1 MDEQG
6 WRVPMEGRG
15 WRLLVGVAAGV
26 VIVAGLRTA
35 APLIV
40 PLLVALF
47 LSLVAFPFVA
57 FLQRRGA
64 PAWVAVFLVLLAV
77 AAALA
82 GPGLVVRRTA
92 GQFIAAAPRYQE
104 RLTLMLVSIQD
115 WLAQQGVQ
123 TGEIAATLDPGML
136 VDLVGFTVTGIAT
149 LLSNLF
155 LILLTMSF
163 ILLEAASF
171 TRKLRQARSV
181 PEGEADYLSGVPG
194 EVLRYLW
201 LKTLISIL
209 TGVLVAIWVGLL
221 GVDFFVLWGFV
232 AFILNYI
239 PNFGSIL
246 AALPAVLLAA
256 VQMGPGWALVVALGY
271 VAINLLMGNLLE
283 PILMGRR
290 LGLSP
295 LVVLLSLFFW
305 GWVWGPVGMLLSVP
319 LTMVVKIVMEN
330 TPQLRWLAVLLSRDV
345 EAAPP
350 VRP

>member
-1 MDEQG
+1 
-6 WRVPMEGRG
+6 MEGRG
-15 WRLLVGVAAGV
+15 WRLLVGLAAGV
-26 VIVAGLRTA
+26 VIVAGLRAA

-40 PLLVALF
+40 PLLAAVFLAL
-47 LSLVAFPFVA
+47 VTFPFVA

-64 PAWVAVFLVLLAV
+64 PAWVAVFLVLLLIAG
-77 AAALA
+77 AFA
-82 GPGLVVRRTA
+82 GPGLIVRRTA
-92 GQFIAAAPRYQE
+92 AQFVDAAPRYQE
-104 RLTLMLVSIQD
+104 RLTLMLVAVQD
-115 WLAQQGVQ
+115 WLAGHGLQ
-123 TGEIAATLDPGML
+123 TGELVGTLDPGILMD
-136 VDLVGFTVTGIAT
+136 VAGFTVAGIAT

-163 ILLEAASF
+163 ILLEATSF
-171 TRKLRQARSV
+171 TRKLRHVRSV

-201 LKTLISIL
+201 LKTLISL
-209 TGVLVAIWVGLL
+209 ATGLLVALWVGVL
-221 GVDFFVLWGFV
+221 GVDFAVLWGFL
-232 AFILNYI
+232 AFVLNYI

-283 PILMGRR
+283 PVVMGRR

-305 GWVWGPVGMLLSVP
+305 GWVWGPIGMLLSVP

-330 TPQLRWLAVLLSRDV
+330 TPQLRWLAVLLGRDV
-345 EAAPP
+345 EAPP
-350 VRP
+350 RAGAR